1 MIFSNSLLKVSDNSG
16 VTLVKCIK
24 VLNTNVGKVTNY
36 LIVILKNYNLK
47 KNKKISLK
55 KKNKYLSLLIRTKKS
70 ILREDCSR
78 IQFLSNDI
86 ILLKNKTD
94 ILSSRIKGILPKEL
108 SSTKIIFKVLSEGF
122 F

>member
-55 KKNKYLSLLIRTKKS
+55 KKINIYLY
-70 ILREDCSR
+70 
-78 IQFLSNDI
+78 
-86 ILLKNKTD
+86 
-94 ILSSRIKGILPKEL
+94 
-108 SSTKIIFKVLSEGF
+108 
-122 F
+122 